1 MDALPQ
7 PPEPGSVTASPG
19 GRWARAGVLSAGL
32 WFLAT
37 LTSAWS
43 GGTAQGALNIT
54 ADNDAKIVRP
64 LTGGVGTITTSP
76 TVTLW
81 NAQPGN
87 QKIGALVVLVAGP
100 LAFLAMG
107 RVHRLRSP
115 GDWSRAAILT
125 IGLYAVACVIALV
138 LLVIVSCHPA

>member
-1 MDALPQ
+1 VDATTQ
-7 PPEPGSVTASPG
+7 PPEPGSATASPG

-37 LTSAWS
+37 LA
-43 GGTAQGALNIT
+43 
-54 ADNDAKIVRP
+54 
-64 LTGGVGTITTSP
+64 
-76 TVTLW
+76 VTLW

-100 LAFLAMG
+100 LAFLMMG
-107 RVHRLRSP
+107 RVHRLRGP

-125 IGLYAVACVIALV
+125 IGLYAVACFIALV
-138 LLVIVSCHPA
+138 LLVIVSWHPA